1 MGDFT
6 GFSFGDWHSTD
17 PETGVVEVIRVSS
30 GDRYEEQL
38 HPEIK
43 DRTAE
48 VPGVNGEYFF
58 GSDFGTRTFDIEFA
72 FDHLTEVQFRQLRK
86 TFGTKEIKELIF
98 DERPYKYYMA
108 KLESPVELSYVCF
121 DEPKRVVVGTA
132 DNDKRYG
139 VRVANRTT
147 TSNTEQVVDEETGET
162 TEVTT
167 YTTTIERERIYPY
180 ETREGKERIYKG
192 EGKMTLVCY
201 FPFAKSNFKVLP
213 EQGQAYYE
221 GSEEWAV
228 SSGLLSN
235 AAYTSNYDTYIA
247 PEQPEGSEEPPETP
261 YINVYNPGDVETG
274 FRMYIP
280 FNGWSDGAVTLSYRQ
295 NASDTFADVLVINKP
310 TPQRYGGTVN
320 NPLNDIGI
328 LIDTNNGLIT
338 GVSAASDNSITTT
351 GNLYNKYVEAGHFFK
366 IQPYELDDEAT
377 ITITNGN
384 GGIKIF
390 YDYLY
395 F

>member
-121 DEPKRVVVGTA
+121 DEPKKHIDASGIA
-132 DNDKRYG
+132 QG
-139 VRVANRTT
+139 VRWI
-147 TSNTEQVVDEETGET
+147 EQSREVDIIDEETGEPT
-162 TEVTT
+162 GETETI
-167 YTTTIERERIYPY
+167 IERVREPIFPY
-180 ETREGKERIYKG
+180 VLEDGKERIYKG
-192 EGKMTLVCY
+192 EGKMTLICY
-201 FPFAKSNFKVLP
+201 FPFAKSKFKVLP
-213 EQGQAYYE
+213 SE
-221 GSEEWAV
+221 GSDEWAV

-235 AAYTSNYDTYIA
+235 ATYTSNYDTYIA

-261 YINVYNPGDVETG
+261 YINVYNPGDIETG

-280 FNGWSDGAVTLSYRQ
+280 FNGWSDGAVTLSYRE

-366 IQPYELDDEAT
+366 IQPYEPDDEAK

-384 GGIKIF
+384 EGIKIF

>member
-17 PETGVVEVIRVSS
+17 PITGVVEVIRVSS

-121 DEPKRVVVGTA
+121 DEPKRELDTTR
-132 DNDKRYG
+132 DG
-139 VRVANRTT
+139 VRVKSRTPI
-147 TSNTEQVVDEETGET
+147 TEEVDGEIQVVG
-162 TEVTT
+162 
-167 YTTTIERERIYPY
+167 YTIEREPVTPY
-180 ETREGKERIYKG
+180 KYLETKERIYKG
-192 EGKMTLVCY
+192 EGKMTFVCY
-201 FPFAKSNFKVLP
+201 FPFAKSKFKVLP
-213 EQGQAYYE
+213 NE
-221 GSEEWAV
+221 GSDEWAV

-235 AAYTSNYDTYIA
+235 AAYTSHYDTYIA
-247 PEQPEGSEEPPETP
+247 PQVPEGSEATPETP
-261 YINVYNPGDVETG
+261 YIQVYNPGDIETG

-280 FNGWSDGAVTLSYRQ
+280 FNGWSDGAATLSYRE
-295 NASDTFADVLVINKP
+295 NASDTFADILVINKP
-310 TPQRYGGTVN
+310 TPQRYGGTTE
-320 NPLNDIGI
+320 NPINDIGI

-338 GVSAASDNSITTT
+338 GVSAASDDSITTT

-366 IQPYELDDEAT
+366 IQPYELGDEAK

>member
-17 PETGVVEVIRVSS
+17 PETGVVKVIRVSS

-86 TFGTKEIKELIF
+86 TFGTKEIKRLIF

-121 DEPKRVVVGTA
+121 DEPKRELDTTR
-132 DNDKRYG
+132 DG
-139 VRVANRTT
+139 VRVKSRTPI
-147 TSNTEQVVDEETGET
+147 TEEVDGET
-162 TEVTT
+162 QVIG
-167 YTTTIERERIYPY
+167 YTIEREPVTPY
-180 ETREGKERIYKG
+180 KYLETKERIYKG
-192 EGKMTLVCY
+192 EGKMTLICY

-235 AAYTSNYDTYIA
+235 ETYTSNYDTYIA

-261 YINVYNPGDVETG
+261 YINVYNPGDIETG

-280 FNGWSDGAVTLSYRQ
+280 FNGWSDGAVTLSYRE

-366 IQPYELDDEAT
+366 IQPYEPDDEAK